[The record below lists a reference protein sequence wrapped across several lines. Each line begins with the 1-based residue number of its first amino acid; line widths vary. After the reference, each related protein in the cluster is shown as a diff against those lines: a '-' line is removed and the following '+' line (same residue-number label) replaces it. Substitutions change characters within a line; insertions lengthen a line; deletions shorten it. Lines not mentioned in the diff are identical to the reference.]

1 LSKII
6 KYIEANSTITVV
18 ELALMLHVSK
28 RTVLRDIEKLK
39 TENKLARTGSEKA
52 GHWEIVKVD

>member
-6 KYIEANSTITVV
+6 KYIEANSTIIVV
-18 ELALMLHVSK
+18 ELALMLNISK

-39 TENKLARTGSEKA
+39 QKINWPGQVVKKADTGKL
-52 GHWEIVKVD
+52 